1 MVELWFA
8 ILCLML
14 VMFAVLSGRDFGC
27 GALHFIAARNQD
39 ERRMLIAAI
48 GPLWTW
54 NEVWLVAGGG
64 VLFVAFPRV
73 LSISFPAYYLA
84 LFLVLWTLILRGIAL
99 EVRGL
104 IDSGLWRAFWDF
116 GFGFGLGVAIKT
128 GEAWLDGFVGAVV
141 VPRRVY
147 AERADLNPAF

>member
-14 VMFAVLSGRDFGC
+14 VMFAVLGGWDFGA

-39 ERRMLIAAI
+39 ERRTLIAAI

-73 LSISFPAYYLA
+73 LAISFPAYYLA

-104 IDSGLWRAFWDF
+104 IDSGLWRAFGTSFSPLRTCCWRF
-116 GFGFGLGVAIKT
+116 FSEPRSAM
-128 GEAWLDGFVGAVV
+128 WSGAC
-141 VPRRVY
+141 R
-147 AERADLNPAF
+147 